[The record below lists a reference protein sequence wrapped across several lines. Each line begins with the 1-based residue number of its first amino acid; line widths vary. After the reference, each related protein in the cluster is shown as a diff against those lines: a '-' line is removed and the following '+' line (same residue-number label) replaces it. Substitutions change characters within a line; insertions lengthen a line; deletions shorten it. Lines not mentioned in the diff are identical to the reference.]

1 MLRPSIYSMWTR
13 FGSDAESLPSDVGK
27 ERMENG
33 EKCYCKECRSVAA
46 GDRTD
51 QESLRYGR
59 GYGSFLPAVYA
70 GAGAERVVEG
80 GGGSVKDK
88 EKAIRMLRD
97 NIPIEDIVEDTG
109 YSRGYLYKLG
119 SSNGIVWER
128 VSINDY
134 REQIL
139 YMIEQG
145 KTPEEIGQAIGYS
158 KITVRNCVNAWKRAE
173 KRLSEPEERNA
184 EQEGIEEVAF
194 PEKQLSFV
202 ERRKV
207 KTYPATYGNKRWMD
221 ITDGYLDNYVPG

>member
-1 MLRPSIYSMWTR
+1 MLRPSIYSMRTR

-33 EKCYCKECRSVAA
+33 EKCTCKKRGSVAA
-46 GDRTD
+46 GVRTD

-80 GGGSVKDK
+80 GGGRVKDK

-97 NIPIEDIVEDTG
+97 NIPIEDIVEATG

-145 KTPEEIGQAIGYS
+145 KTPEEIGQVIGYS

-173 KRLSEPEERNA
+173 KRLAEPEERNA

-202 ERRKV
+202 ER
-207 KTYPATYGNKRWMD
+207 KTFRCPVVEYEGKKWQDVTEIYC
-221 ITDGYLDNYVPG
+221 PG

>member
-1 MLRPSIYSMWTR
+1 MLRPSIYSMRTR

-33 EKCYCKECRSVAA
+33 EKCPCKECRSVAA

-80 GGGSVKDK
+80 GRGRVKDK

-97 NIPIEDIVEDTG
+97 NIPIEDIVEATG

-145 KTPEEIGQAIGYS
+145 KTPEEIGQAFGYS
-158 KITVRNCVNAWKRAE
+158 KITVRNYVNAWKRAE
-173 KRLSEPEERNA
+173 KRKDES
-184 EQEGIEEVAF
+184 EEVEDYY
-194 PEKQLSFV
+194 PENILTFAEKKKPKGETVIEKVGNTYKRFTAYSAHEFV
-202 ERRKV
+202 E
-207 KTYPATYGNKRWMD
+207 YYGRM
-221 ITDGYLDNYVPG
+221 

>member
-1 MLRPSIYSMWTR
+1 M
-13 FGSDAESLPSDVGK
+13 
-27 ERMENG
+27 
-33 EKCYCKECRSVAA
+33 
-46 GDRTD
+46 
-51 QESLRYGR
+51 
-59 GYGSFLPAVYA
+59 
-70 GAGAERVVEG
+70 
-80 GGGSVKDK
+80 KDK

-97 NIPIEDIVEDTG
+97 NIPIEDIVEATG

-145 KTPEEIGQAIGYS
+145 KTPEEIGQAFGYS

-173 KRLSEPEERNA
+173 KRLAEPEERNT
-184 EQEGIEEVAF
+184 EQERIEEVAF

-202 ERRKV
+202 ER
-207 KTYPATYGNKRWMD
+207 KTFRPPIVEYAGKKWQDMTELCCPR
-221 ITDGYLDNYVPG
+221 